1 MEFLLVKGRA
11 QAGFEVLKDVE
22 FPWRVAKTALQHYE
36 QLESSSYPRGLKG
49 EDILPAAR
57 ILR

>member
-1 MEFLLVKGRA
+1 MLVKGRA